1 MSKSIFDENVFQGIS
16 DNNDRMLHTSEKS
29 DNVTIFS
36 KGCRSVVFHG
46 MCCKCQNQP
55 LMTIFSK
62 GCRSVTIHIKKGD
75 TLQASYSHSLNLRI
89 IVTFPQLVIKVS
101 WQQFLK
107 VHFCPADGSKGWQR
121 DAHGNPLASHL
132 QHQPCLSRFARDEG
146 AQHQLGGRLDHLSV
160 FWCSIHDKNTI
171 WDGGSTAP

>member
-1 MSKSIFDENVFQGIS
+1 MTIFSKGCRSVVFHGMCCKCQNKYLMRMFSKGYQTIIIGCFIHLKRIQLCCKWRNQPLMTISSKGCPSLVFDENVFQGIS

-36 KGCRSVVFHG
+36 KGCRSVA
-46 MCCKCQNQP
+46 
-55 LMTIFSK
+55 
-62 GCRSVTIHIKKGD
+62 IHMKKGD

-89 IVTFPQLVIKVS
+89 IVIFPQLVIEVS

-121 DAHGNPLASHL
+121 DAHGNLVAGVENGQSL
-132 QHQPCLSRFARDEG
+132 C
-146 AQHQLGGRLDHLSV
+146 
-160 FWCSIHDKNTI
+160 
-171 WDGGSTAP
+171 